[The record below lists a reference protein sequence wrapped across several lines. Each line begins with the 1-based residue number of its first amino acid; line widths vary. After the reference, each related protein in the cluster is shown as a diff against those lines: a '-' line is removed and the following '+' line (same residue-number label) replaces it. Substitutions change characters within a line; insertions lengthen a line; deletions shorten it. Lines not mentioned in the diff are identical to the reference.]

1 MARTQFPDDLLLTQ
15 IRVIQT
21 YAALARQ
28 HRGGSTRLRRA
39 LIHELRLLYAHP
51 YWTDTAHSYAD
62 LVELR
67 RLARAR
73 AWVEAA

>member
-1 MARTQFPDDLLLTQ
+1 MTRTEFPDDLLLIQ
-15 IRVIQT
+15 ISVIQT
-21 YAALARQ
+21 YASLARQ
-28 HRGGSTRLRRA
+28 SGGGSTRLRRA

-51 YWTDTAHSYAD
+51 YWTDAAHSYAD
-62 LVELR
+62 LVALR

>member
-1 MARTQFPDDLLLTQ
+1 MVRTEFPDDLLLTQ
-15 IRVIQT
+15 IRVIRA
-21 YAALARQ
+21 YATLARQ
-28 HRGGSTRLRRA
+28 PRGGTAPLRRA

-51 YWTDTAHSYAD
+51 YWTDAAHSYAD

>member
-1 MARTQFPDDLLLTQ
+1 MARSEFPDDLLHTQ

-28 HRGGSTRLRRA
+28 PERGSTGLRRT

-51 YWTDTAHSYAD
+51 YWADATHSYAD